1 MVGRCWEVR
10 SSLNVRQW
18 RKQSWMASAEYGL
31 VEKFGF
37 GFGLG
42 SGGRSW
48 FGFGDGFGFGCGL
61 GFGFDIG
68 LG

>member
-37 GFGLG
+37 GLG

-48 FGFGDGFGFGCGL
+48 FGFGGGFGFGCGL